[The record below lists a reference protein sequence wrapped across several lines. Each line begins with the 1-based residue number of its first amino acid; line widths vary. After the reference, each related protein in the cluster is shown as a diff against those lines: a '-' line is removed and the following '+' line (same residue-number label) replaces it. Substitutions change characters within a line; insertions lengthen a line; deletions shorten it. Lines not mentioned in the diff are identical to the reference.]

1 MHGTRTRKRPP
12 RQLPS
17 GVAKDADVLDVW
29 FERKEQERDRRR

>member
-17 GVAKDADVLDVW
+17 GVAKDEDVLDVW